1 MKFLSTLLG
10 TALTASLAANAT
22 FAADGPI
29 RGFSVEGATAQ
40 HALEDK
46 MDAAIIPENLD
57 SWMKRMTAK
66 PHHLGNAFNKE
77 NAEFIAEQFKSWGYQ
92 TEIAEYHV
100 LMPTPKVRELSLIS
114 PTQYTAIL
122 KEDAVDGDP
131 TSNQSD
137 RLPPYVAYSPDGEV
151 TAEVVF
157 VNQGLKADY
166 EDLARRGIDVKGK
179 IVIAKFGGS
188 WRGIKPKLAEEM
200 GAIGCIMYTDPGDD
214 GYAQGDVYPKGPA
227 KHPTGVQRGSIMD
240 LPMRPGDPLTPY
252 VGATKNAKRL
262 EHDKTEV
269 MVHIPVLPIS
279 AADAAP
285 ILAALDGPDVP
296 ARWRGALPLT
306 YQMGPGPAKVHL
318 KVAFNWNVVPLYNV
332 IATMEGSTYP
342 NEWVMRGNHHDAWVH
357 GAQDPVSGMVSTMEE
372 ARVIGELAKTGWRP
386 KRTIKYAAWDGEEQ
400 GLIGSVEWV
409 EHHREELTEK
419 LVAYINTDGSSRGFL
434 FAGGSHTLETM
445 FDEIAHDVDDPVK
458 GVSLAKR
465 FEAFSKLKAGPAG
478 AKKAAEANGAYRLSA
493 LGSGSD
499 YSGFFQHL
507 GIASFNIGFGGEAN
521 HGSYHTNYDS
531 HHLFSTFLDPGNVY
545 GATLPK
551 VTGRVTLRLAGAD
564 ILPFEMGRFSA
575 TVRGYMD
582 DLKSATDKM
591 REATKTE
598 NKLISDGFYGLADN
612 PNETWV
618 TPELK
623 DNVPFLNFAP
633 LENAL
638 QQLKVAG
645 EAFDAAYA
653 SASNLDGDTMQ
664 KVNDLLSKLEATLT
678 RAEGLPRR
686 PWYRHHIYAPGFY
699 TGYGVKTLPGVRE
712 GIEERKWD
720 EADTYIGHT
729 AGVITAFT
737 KQVETMTKLLE
748 PEG

>member
-1 MKFLSTLLG
+1 MRLLSAFLG
-10 TALTASLAANAT
+10 TAITTSLAAST
-22 FAADGPI
+22 VFGGDGPI
-29 RGFSVEGATAQ
+29 RGFSAEGAKAQ
-40 HALEDK
+40 HALEAR
-46 MDAAIIPENLD
+46 MDAAIKPGNLD
-57 SWMKRMTAK
+57 AWMKRMTAR
-66 PHHLGNAFNKE
+66 PHHLGSAFDKE
-77 NAEFIAEQFKSWGYQ
+77 NAEFIAAQFKSWGYS
-92 TEIAEYHV
+92 TEIVEYQV
-100 LMPTPKVRELSLIS
+100 LMPTPKIRELTLIS

-122 KEDAVDGDP
+122 KEDAVEGDP
-131 TSNQSD
+131 TSDQSD
-137 RLPPYVAYSPDGEV
+137 RLPPYVAYSPDGDV

-166 EDLARRGIDVKGK
+166 DDLARRGIDVKGK

-200 GAIGCIMYTDPGDD
+200 GAIGCILYTDPGDD
-214 GYAQGDVYPKGPA
+214 GFAQGDVYPKGTA

-252 VGATKNAKRL
+252 IGATKSAKRL
-262 EHDKTEV
+262 DYDKTEV

-279 AADAAP
+279 ATDAAP
-285 ILAALDGPDVP
+285 ILAALDGPNVP
-296 ARWRGALPLT
+296 ARWRGGLPLT

-318 KVAFNWNVVPLYNV
+318 KVAFNWNIVPLYNV
-332 IATMEGSTYP
+332 IATLEGSTYP
-342 NEWVMRGNHHDAWVH
+342 DEWVMRGNHHDAWVH

-372 ARVIGELAKTGWRP
+372 ARVIGLLAKSGWRP

-400 GLIGSVEWV
+400 GLIGSVEWI
-409 EHHREELTEK
+409 EDNREELAEK

-434 FAGGSHTLETM
+434 FAGGSHTLEAM
-445 FDEIAHDVDDPVK
+445 FNEIAHDVDDPVT

-465 FEAFSKLKAGPAG
+465 FEAFLKLKAGPTG
-478 AKKAAEANGAYRLSA
+478 AKRAKEAGGAYRLSA

-507 GIASFNIGFGGEAN
+507 GIASFNIGFGAEAR

-551 VTGRVTLRLAGAD
+551 VTGRVTLRLAEAD

-575 TVRGYMD
+575 TVTGYMD

-591 REATKTE
+591 RNATKAE
-598 NKLISDGFYGLADN
+598 NKRIADGLYKLADN
-612 PNETWV
+612 PSETWIA
-618 TPELK
+618 PKPK
-623 DNVPFLNFAP
+623 DAVPHLNFAP

-638 QQLKVAG
+638 DHLSGAAK
-645 EAFDAAYA
+645 AFDAAYV
-653 SASNLDGDTMQ
+653 SAGAIDQATTQ
-664 KVNDLLSKLEATLT
+664 TINDLLSKLEATLT
-678 RAEGLPRR
+678 RNEGLPRR
-686 PWYRHHIYAPGFY
+686 PWFRHHIYAPGFY

-720 EADTYIGHT
+720 EANTYIGHT
-729 AGVITAFT
+729 ASVIAAFT
-737 KQVETMTKLLE
+737 TQVETMTKLL
-748 PEG
+748 GS

>member
-1 MKFLSTLLG
+1 MKFVTALLG
-10 TALTASLAANAT
+10 TALTTSLATFSIFAT
-22 FAADGPI
+22 DGAI
-29 RGFSVEGATAQ
+29 RGFSTEGAKAQ

-46 MDAAIIPENLD
+46 MDAAIKPGNLD

-66 PHHLGNAFNKE
+66 PHHLGSAYDKE
-77 NAEFIAEQFKSWGYQ
+77 NAEFIEAQFKSWGYQ

-100 LMPTPKVRELSLIS
+100 LMPTPKVRELTLIS
-114 PTQYTAIL
+114 PHQYSAIL
-122 KEDAVDGDP
+122 KEDAVAGDP
-131 TSNQSD
+131 TSDQDN
-137 RLPPYVAYSPDGEV
+137 RLPPYVAYSPDGDV

-214 GYAQGDVYPKGPA
+214 GYAKGDVYPKGTA

-240 LPMRPGDPLTPY
+240 LPKRPGDPLTPY
-252 VGATKNAKRL
+252 IGATKSAKRL
-262 EHDKTEV
+262 DHDKTDV
-269 MVHIPVLPIS
+269 MVNIPVLPIS
-279 AADAAP
+279 ASDAAP

-318 KVAFNWNVVPLYNV
+318 KVAFNWNIVPLYNV

-342 NEWVMRGNHHDAWVH
+342 DEWVMRGNHHDAWVH

-386 KRTIKYAAWDGEEQ
+386 KRTIKYAAWGGEEQ

-409 EHHREELTEK
+409 EDNREELAEK

-434 FAGGSHTLETM
+434 FAGGSHTLEVM
-445 FDEIAHDVDDPVK
+445 FNEIVRDVDDPVK

-465 FEAFSKLKAGPAG
+465 HKAFSKLKADPSDAS
-478 AKKAAEANGAYRLSA
+478 KIPDVYQLSA

-507 GIASFNIGFGGEAN
+507 GIASFNIGFGGEAD

-531 HHLFSTFLDPGNVY
+531 HHLFSTFLDPGNLY

-564 ILPFEMGRFSA
+564 ILPFQIGHFSA
-575 TVRGYMD
+575 TVAGYMD
-582 DLKSATDKM
+582 DLKSATNKM
-591 REATKTE
+591 RDTTKAQ
-598 NKLISDGFYGLADN
+598 NKLISEGLYDLADN
-612 PNETWV
+612 PREIWV
-618 TPELK
+618 TPAPNEA
-623 DNVPFLNFAP
+623 VPYLNFAP

-638 QQLKVAG
+638 QQLSDAAK
-645 EAFDAAYA
+645 AFDAAYVNA
-653 SASNLDGDTMQ
+653 KNIDKKTIQ
-664 KVNDLLSKLEATLT
+664 KINDLLSKLEATLT
-678 RAEGLPRR
+678 RSEGLPRR
-686 PWYRHHIYAPGFY
+686 PWFRHHIYAPGYY

-712 GIEERKWD
+712 AIEERKWE
-720 EADTYIGHT
+720 EADTFIGHT

-737 KQVETMTKLLE
+737 KQVEKMTILLDV
-748 PEG
+748 